1 MTKFI
6 EEKIYQKAF
15 DLSYNLESFMCSF
28 ISDLEDEIV
37 WFIFKLEER
46 PEIKH
51 FEIADGRRPAI
62 CLSWYVSQIGF
73 IELTIPPTLLGI
85 NNKFAGIPV
94 KVYSQRHALRRLEER
109 VDCLSKNDLHS
120 TLYTSFYEP
129 EVIPMGKNQAL
140 IAYRIINSKVGYLV
154 SEYIDGTILIHT
166 FLFITNN
173 GTPEEKKL
181 NELTGL
187 GKLDKKYLALDKLSS
202 FIRSDIGNNEKL
214 RSIFVNAGCG
224 CLLEIEETVQAI
236 DTKHADNANI
246 TLIQKYLNSN
256 EATFQEVYE

>member
-15 DLSYNLESFMCSF
+15 DHSYNLGSFMCSF

-187 GKLDKKYLALDKLSS
+187 GKLDKLSS

-224 CLLEIEETVQAI
+224 CLLEIEETAQAI
-236 DTKHADNANI
+236 ATKHADNANI